1 MNQKYFILLDDKEKL
16 KNQCVLIK
24 SNSGSILKALPLAT
38 FGTIWT
44 LKRTKN
50 VIVYNTLNIYAI
62 HETIVI

>member
-1 MNQKYFILLDDKEKL
+1 MCSYKKHSE
-16 KNQCVLIK
+16 
-24 SNSGSILKALPLAT
+24 SILKALPLAT

-50 VIVYNTLNIYAI
+50 VTVYNTLNIYEI